1 MSLPTREDAKLAE
14 IDTAAS
20 NIMTKLRIMRHFKA
34 PQSYR
39 PELREQLQNFVDLAM
54 AFADGYDR

>member
-34 PQSYR
+34 PQSAGR
-39 PELREQLQNFVDLAM
+39 
-54 AFADGYDR
+54 